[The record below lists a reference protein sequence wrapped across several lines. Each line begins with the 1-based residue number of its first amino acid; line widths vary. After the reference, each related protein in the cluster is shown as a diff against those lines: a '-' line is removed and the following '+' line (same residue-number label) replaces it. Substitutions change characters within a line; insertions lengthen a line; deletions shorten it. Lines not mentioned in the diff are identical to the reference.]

1 MYGTRNFSPF
11 VCDNQ
16 VVLLRKNRET
26 KKQEEDTQKDC
37 FSHNVKILYLTNA
50 KVGVRQETSKEY
62 PKYKVTRKKGLWL
75 PSRDSACRF
84 GLHGIILRAEIP
96 NKNMKNKECNGVVI
110 LSKEECIS
118 GISEVMLN
126 EKSRQTN
133 LEIAQEILQKI
144 EEISKNGD
152 VEIIFADDIRKYI
165 KILQEEGLSPLI
177 VDSKL
182 QIKLPLYEL
191 TLDLPP
197 LAKAIYI
204 LYIRHREGLYWKQI
218 AEFKEELLWLYASC
232 SGRKVDDKAC
242 KTIDNLIDF
251 QRKNLDKQMSTIN
264 SVFRKALKEKASHY
278 LPQSKHR
285 GETRQLDFDRVSFH
299 LPHYLEGEKSYTS
312 YSAKSEGVIN
322 MKEFPKIEVRK
333 KQ

>member
-1 MYGTRNFSPF
+1 M
-11 VCDNQ
+11 
-16 VVLLRKNRET
+16 K
-26 KKQEEDTQKDC
+26 DT
-37 FSHNVKILYLTNA
+37 
-50 KVGVRQETSKEY
+50 EY
-62 PKYKVTRKKGLWL
+62 TGL
-75 PSRDSACRF
+75 
-84 GLHGIILRAEIP
+84 
-96 NKNMKNKECNGVVI
+96 VI
-110 LSKEECIS
+110 LSRKECIG

-126 EKSRQTN
+126 EKSRRTN

-144 EEISKNGD
+144 EEISKDGT

-165 KILQEEGLSPLI
+165 KILQEEGLSPLV

-182 QIKLPLYEL
+182 QIRLPLYEL

-204 LYIRHREGLYWKQI
+204 LYIRHKEGMYRKQI
-218 AEFKEELLWLYASC
+218 ADFKEELLWLYASC
-232 SGRKVDDKAC
+232 SGRKTDDRTCAV
-242 KTIDNLIDF
+242 IDNLLDF

-264 SVFRKALKEKASHY
+264 RVFRKALKEKAIHS

-299 LPHYLEGEKSYTS
+299 LPHYLEGERPYTP
-312 YSAKSEGVIN
+312 YPAKSEGVIS
-322 MKEFPKIEVRK
+322 MKDFPKIEVRK

>member
-1 MYGTRNFSPF
+1 M
-11 VCDNQ
+11 
-16 VVLLRKNRET
+16 EM
-26 KKQEEDTQKDC
+26 
-37 FSHNVKILYLTNA
+37 
-50 KVGVRQETSKEY
+50 SKEQD
-62 PKYKVTRKKGLWL
+62 KYKVTRKKGLWL
-75 PSRDSACRF
+75 PSMNSACRF

-96 NKNMKNKECNGVVI
+96 NKNMKNKECSDIVI
-110 LSKEECIS
+110 LSREECIS

-126 EKSRQTN
+126 EKNRQTN

-144 EEISKNGD
+144 EEISKDGD

-165 KILQEEGLSPLI
+165 RILQEEGLSPLI

-182 QIKLPLYEL
+182 QIRLPLYEL
-191 TLDLPP
+191 TLELPP

-204 LYIRHREGLYWKQI
+204 LYIRHREGLYRKQI
-218 AEFKEELLWLYASC
+218 ADFKEEILWLYASC
-232 SGRKVDDKAC
+232 SGRKVDDRTRA
-242 KTIDNLIDF
+242 TIDNLIDF

-264 SVFRKALKEKASHY
+264 RVFRKSLKEKASHY

-299 LPHYLEGEKSYTS
+299 LPNYLEGEEPYHSH
-312 YSAKSEGVIN
+312 SAKSDGVLN
-322 MKEFPKIEVRK
+322 MNEFPKIEVRK